1 MRTPLVFIL
10 LAAVALSACSACNP
24 GPTANKNNSNGNA
37 NVRSAEAPTL
47 PPLPTPVP
55 VDTSFKACNPYYPL
69 VPGSRRK
76 YTISYS
82 GNITADATA
91 IVYPWEENG
100 RTGFKE
106 IIQIRDTSGG
116 YQITQQIERHYVCD
130 GDKVQILYEKTDSNV
145 DTNQTATEFFYR
157 DPSYMMI
164 EPSSLKPGATW
175 SQSLKMK
182 LQRAGQ
188 PAAEPDAPTFV
199 NFTVLKMDDE
209 LPLPIGKVKAMS
221 IYRKVGEAEIN
232 DYFVPGLGFVFR
244 NSKEGNKWILK
255 EYSGLKP
262 VEAPVQ

>member
-10 LAAVALSACSACNP
+10 LAAAALSACNP
-24 GPTANKNNSNGNA
+24 GPTANKNNGNGNGNG
-37 NVRSAEAPTL
+37 NVPRGEITPL
-47 PPLPTPVP
+47 PPLPPPTPVNAN
-55 VDTSFKACNPYYPL
+55 FKACNLYYPL

-76 YTISYS
+76 YTINYS
-82 GNITADATA
+82 SGISADATA

-106 IIQIRDTSGG
+106 IIQILDSSGG
-116 YQITQQIERHYVCD
+116 YQIKQQIERHYVCD
-130 GDKVQILYEKTDSNV
+130 GDKVQILYEKTDSDV
-145 DTNQTATEFFYR
+145 DNNKTISEFFYR

-164 EPSSLKPGATW
+164 EPASLKPGATW
-175 SQSLKMK
+175 SQSIKIK
-182 LQRAGQ
+182 LQQPGQ

-199 NFTVLKMDDE
+199 NFTVLKEEE
-209 LPLPIGKVKAMS
+209 LSLPIGKVKALGL
-221 IYRKVGEAEIN
+221 YRKVGEAEIN

-262 VEAPVQ
+262 VEAPAK